1 MVLADGFPDLNVT
14 WSRQQ
19 DGSSHSKQIVT
30 SDMHFLFSGDHGLN
44 LTVLDVVRS
53 DAGKY
58 FLDVTSADFNISLTF
73 EVTVLG
79 EWQWKVWWHS

>member
-1 MVLADGFPDLNVT
+1 MVVLAGGFPDLSVT

-19 DGSSHSKQIVT
+19 DGSSHSKQTVA
-30 SDMHFLFSGDHGLN
+30 SDTHFLFSGDYGLN
-44 LTVLDVVRS
+44 LTVLGVVES

-58 FLDVTSADFNISLTF
+58 FLDVTSADFNVSLTI

-79 EWQWKVWWHS
+79 EW